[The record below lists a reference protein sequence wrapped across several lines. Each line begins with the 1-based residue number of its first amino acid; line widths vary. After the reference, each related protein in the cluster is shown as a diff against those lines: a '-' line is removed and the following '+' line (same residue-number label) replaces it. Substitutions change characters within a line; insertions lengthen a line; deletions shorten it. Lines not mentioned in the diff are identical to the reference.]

1 MHKKDAGAICTHI
14 HGDVDEFEVM
24 SDLRGNRFFRLVD
37 TSIGSTEHCIHT
49 LINTTPQSEMKDPRP
64 STTIQSSYTVTYFT
78 PVANYSMTQ
87 STMSDRCRNP
97 AQYQETA
104 MH

>member
-24 SDLRGNRFFRLVD
+24 SDLQGNRFFRLVD

-49 LINTTPQSEMKDPRP
+49 LINTTPQSEMKDPQP
-64 STTIQSSYTVTYFT
+64 SITIQSSYTVTYFT

-87 STMSDRCRNP
+87 STMSDRCRDP